1 MLRRCRGEAS
11 CLGALQPRTLQPLE
25 PRVLLGRLFLLTL
38 LLCGSAPQL
47 ATCDL
52 PVGHA
57 TFDASQ
63 EAPPAPLALG
73 HARRLAHWAQHRL
86 SMEMEKWHC
95 NLSTRMF
102 NQS

>member
-52 PVGHA
+52 LVDHA
-57 TFDASQ
+57 TFGASQ
-63 EAPPAPLALG
+63 EAPPAPLAPG
-73 HARRLAHWAQHRL
+73 RVRRLAHCARHHVSTEL
-86 SMEMEKWHC
+86 KKWH
-95 NLSTRMF
+95 
-102 NQS
+102 